1 MAEASPRVPVRLLAA
16 IALSTALAPLNSTMV
31 AVALPEMARDLHEGS
46 GELRQGLVTS
56 YLLTNIVLQSPGG
69 KLGDRLG
76 HRRAL
81 ALGQLVFALGA
92 ALAYVWP
99 VLPVLTASRVVMA
112 AGAAILAP
120 SATAML
126 RTELPPEV
134 RGRAFGAFG
143 ALMGIAAGM
152 GPKVGALLV
161 GHFGWTSI
169 FLANVPVLL
178 VSAALA
184 RTAPPAAPA
193 ALADAPPAAPA
204 AAGVPTAPASAAG
217 PAAPASAAGPAAPP
231 GRFDFLGSALLG
243 ASLMGLVLGLEN
255 AHLRWA
261 AAVGALTLVPFVL
274 WERRAADP
282 VIDLSLFRRR
292 VFMGGSLIIALQNF
306 AMYSV
311 LFELPQ
317 VAARLSD
324 VGPRDVGNTL
334 VAMMAMMVVASP
346 LAGRASERFGARAVA
361 LVGCSLALAGMVLLA
376 ARPLVAI
383 TDAIPALLMLGAG
396 LGLTSAP
403 SQAAAISDVPRDRSA
418 MAAGLTSTM
427 RYVGGVGG
435 LTVLGLVL
443 TETRDREA
451 VLREHTTAVAV
462 FCAALLLA
470 IGCALTL
477 PGRGAAQARAPR

>member
-1 MAEASPRVPVRLLAA
+1 MAEASSRVPVRLFAA
-16 IALSTALAPLNSTMV
+16 IALSTSLAPLNSTMV
-31 AVALPEMARDLHEGS
+31 AVALPEMARDLQEGS
-46 GELRQGLVTS
+46 SELRQGLVTS

-143 ALMGIAAGM
+143 AMMGIAAGM

-178 VSAALA
+178 VAAALA
-184 RTAPPAAPA
+184 RTAAPARAAP
-193 ALADAPPAAPA
+193 ADAPPAA
-204 AAGVPTAPASAAG
+204 AG
-217 PAAPASAAGPAAPP
+217 PAAPRA
-231 GRFDFLGSALLG
+231 RFDILGSALLG

-261 AAVGALTLVPFVL
+261 AAIGALSLVPFVL

-282 VIDLSLFRRR
+282 VIDFSLFRRR
-292 VFMGGSLIIALQNF
+292 TFMGGSLIIALQNF

-361 LVGCSLALAGMVLLA
+361 LIGCSLALAGMVLLA
-376 ARPLVAI
+376 ARPLVVI
-383 TDAIPALLMLGAG
+383 TDAIPALLLLGAG

-403 SQAAAISDVPRDRSA
+403 SQAAAMSDVPREQSG

-427 RYVGGVGG
+427 RYLGGIAG

-443 TETRDREA
+443 TETRDSDV
-451 VLREHTTAVAV
+451 VLREHTTAITV
-462 FCAALLLA
+462 FCVALLLA

-477 PGRGAAQARAPR
+477 PGRSRAPASARL